1 MPRYEYKCKSCD
13 HNFEVT
19 HGINDSVEACEECG
33 GEVRRVFHPIGVI
46 FKGSG
51 FYATDAKKPSNKP
64 SGAPEQDQ
72 KDDKAEDKPKP
83 DGNGG
88 KKKDEKKPEK
98 SDSSA
103 KSSS

>member
-1 MPRYEYKCKSCD
+1 MPRYDYKCKSCGRD
-13 HNFEVT
+13 FEVA
-19 HGINDSVEACEECG
+19 HGINDNVETCEECG

-64 SGAPEQDQ
+64 SGTPERDH
-72 KDDKAEDKPKP
+72 KDEKAEDKPKP

-98 SDSSA
+98 SDS
-103 KSSS
+103 KSKS